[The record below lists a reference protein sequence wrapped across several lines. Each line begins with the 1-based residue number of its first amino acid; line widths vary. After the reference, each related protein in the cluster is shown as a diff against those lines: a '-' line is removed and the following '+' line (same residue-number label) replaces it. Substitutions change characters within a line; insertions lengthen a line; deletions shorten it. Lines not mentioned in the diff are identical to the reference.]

1 MPANTNWKYASV
13 ACGNLKLGPVVANG
27 MFAWPC
33 SALCPRIS
41 PGMPMKLPKNPWPE
55 MPCQG
60 VPKPILKAHS
70 THTTSTTANAANV
83 SIMLLIDHRFCI
95 TPP

>member
-1 MPANTNWKYASV
+1 
-13 ACGNLKLGPVVANG
+13 
-27 MFAWPC
+27 
-33 SALCPRIS
+33 
-41 PGMPMKLPKNPWPE
+41 
-55 MPCQG
+55 MPCHG

-83 SIMLLIDHRFCI
+83 SIMLLIDQRFCI

>member
-1 MPANTNWKYASV
+1 
-13 ACGNLKLGPVVANG
+13 
-27 MFAWPC
+27 
-33 SALCPRIS
+33 
-41 PGMPMKLPKNPWPE
+41 MKFPKKPE
-55 MPCQG
+55 LRDAVNG

-70 THTTSTTANAANV
+70 TQTMSTTANAANV